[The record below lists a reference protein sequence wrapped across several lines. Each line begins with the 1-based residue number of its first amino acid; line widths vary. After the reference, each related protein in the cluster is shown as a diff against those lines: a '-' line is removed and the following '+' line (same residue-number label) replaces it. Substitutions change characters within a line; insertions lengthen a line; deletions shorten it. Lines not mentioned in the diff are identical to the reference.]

1 MRIKC
6 INTGI
11 DGVGGTYE
19 TINQLID
26 VATRRLHWLAIDSIE
41 REIRN
46 NLDAYGCR
54 IWIVFGDDR
63 QDVMNGQIQVLVN
76 A

>member
-6 INTGI
+6 INKGI

-41 REIRN
+41 LEIRSN
-46 NLDAYGCR
+46 RDAYGCG
-54 IWIVFGDDR
+54 IWMMVD
-63 QDVMNGQIQVLVN
+63 
-76 A
+76 